1 MKNKYL
7 FAALLSVFLLLSCKN
22 EKKVTLVDLSA
33 VENLALS
40 VEWAVISDPYAAY
53 RIKPQEETNITA
65 HGRRGDVLPV
75 VGKSLTKNGI
85 WYQFAEGWLP
95 HSAVQIYSN
104 KLKAESVANSI
115 K

>member
-1 MKNKYL
+1 MKTRYL
-7 FAALLSVFLLLSCKN
+7 FVALLSVFLLSSCRN
-22 EKKVTLVDLSA
+22 EKKTLLVDLSA

-53 RIKPQEETNITA
+53 RIKPQDETNIMA

-85 WYQFAEGWLP
+85 WYQFADGWLP
-95 HSAVQIYSN
+95 SSALQIYSN
-104 KLKAESVANSI
+104 KLKADSVAKSI